1 MRAIR
6 EGKNYLTIAL
16 NEEDTLGTDSG
27 LIGSIHDY
35 IALYMLAGTK
45 WKTYIRSRDDER
57 DCEMLRISESELIDI
72 SERYFSATNDFLFG
86 TPSQKRRCRSP

>member
-1 MRAIR
+1 MRAKR

-16 NEEDTLGTDSG
+16 NEEDTLETDSV

-35 IALYMLAGTK
+35 IALYMLASTK

-57 DCEMLRISESELIDI
+57 DCDMLRISESELTGM
-72 SERYFSATNDFLFG
+72 SERYSIATNDFLFG